1 MADRFPLEASQVDP
15 DVVRLRIGAC
25 EQCLICTRL
34 SPDENGPRP
43 RFCGVPWFEREK
55 LLESERGKLSG
66 TGLPVDARDPETGR
80 YGLFGAADPATCP
93 LGRWTPA
100 FLKQFEPKE
109 PTEEDT
115 AEAHAR
121 TAAGAGRGLKSFAAL
136 LKNVPDAEAGD
147 LLAGAT
153 ANGLPLDVAQ
163 KMATERGLALDGD
176 A

>member
-1 MADRFPLEASQVDP
+1 MQENRYPLDDREVDVEATILRKRACLCCPIVLFLNP
-15 DVVRLRIGAC
+15 D
-25 EQCLICTRL
+25 
-34 SPDENGPRP
+34 DDGPRAP
-43 RFCGVPWFEREK
+43 VCGIPCCEHPE
-55 LLESERGKLSG
+55 LSKG
-66 TGLPVDARDPETGR
+66 NGQPLDARNPKTRR
-80 YGLFGAADPATCP
+80 YGNWGQADAGWCP
-93 LGRWTPA
+93 LGRWEPE